1 MSPGT
6 HFFMSWII
14 AAKTTDNRRD
24 CGLVTLAG
32 VLPDLDGLGI
42 IPDAITRALG
52 YRESVYY
59 EHYHHFLLHGLFG
72 GVLIAVLMAGFARH
86 RWQVLLLSL
95 LVFHLHLLC
104 DLVGSRGPDPDD
116 LWPIFYDGPFKK
128 NWMWIWKGQWRLDSW
143 FNEILSVV
151 LLVWALRISV
161 QQGWSFVA
169 MFNRR
174 WDEKFVAVLR
184 QWSAAWKVRHAG
196 PK

>member
-14 AAKTTDNRRD
+14 AAKTTDNSRD

-42 IPDAITRALG
+42 IPDAINRALG
-52 YRESVYY
+52 HRETVYY

-72 GVLIAVLMAGFARH
+72 GVLIAVLMACFSQH
-86 RWQVLLLSL
+86 RWRVLLLAF

-104 DLVGSRGPDPDD
+104 DIVGSRGPDPDD
-116 LWPIFYDGPFKK
+116 LWPIFYDGPFNK
-128 NWMWIWKGQWRLDSW
+128 NWMWLWKGQWRLDSW

-161 QQGWSFVA
+161 RQGWSFIT
-169 MFNRR
+169 MLNRR

-184 QWSAAWKVRHAG
+184 QWSAAWKARRA
-196 PK
+196 

>member
-32 VLPDLDGLGI
+32 VLPDLDGLGL
-42 IPDAITRALG
+42 IPDVLNRALG
-52 YRESVYY
+52 HRETVYY

-72 GVLIAVLMAGFARH
+72 GVLIALLMDGFARH
-86 RWQVLLLSL
+86 RWRVLLLAF

-116 LWPIFYDGPFKK
+116 LWPIFYDGPFNKS
-128 NWMWIWKGQWRLDSW
+128 WMWLWKGQWRLDSW

-151 LLVWALRISV
+151 LLAWALRISMR
-161 QQGWSFVA
+161 QGWSFVC
-169 MFNRR
+169 MISRR
-174 WDEKFVAVLR
+174 WDEKFVGVLR
-184 QWSAAWKVRHAG
+184 QWSTDWKAHRI
-196 PK
+196 